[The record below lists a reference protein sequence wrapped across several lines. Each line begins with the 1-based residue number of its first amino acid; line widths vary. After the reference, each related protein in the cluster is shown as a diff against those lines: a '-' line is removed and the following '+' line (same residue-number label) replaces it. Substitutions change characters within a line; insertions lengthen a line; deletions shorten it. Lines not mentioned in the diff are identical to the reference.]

1 MNSNLFGMNHS
12 TCCVNFVMKHTAPS
26 QKDSNEPTASSIDEN
41 FYINDFNKLFQLP
54 IPYENLV

>member
-54 IPYENLV
+54 IPY